1 MFTQLLNVFSP
12 DAHTGT
18 KVMPQEKMSGHLR
31 DNLQGNLQGNL
42 PKNTERDS
50 SKQSSRQ
57 PSKDSS
63 NQHAPH
69 QANIDTAALN
79 LLAGE
84 IYQSL
89 GADQSDLNSLTTLLT
104 SERVAL
110 EARDNKIITEC
121 AEQKI
126 VIVKRMEKRNE
137 LRTTLLRRNQLS
149 TEADRWK
156 DTIIKLD
163 TISNVQLLPLW
174 ETIEKQLAD
183 CQEMLMI
190 NERILGGMQQSVDRF
205 MNILRGETGTGQT
218 YNATGK
224 AENFSNSKP
233 ITSA

>member
-1 MFTQLLNVFSP
+1 MFTELLNVFSP

-18 KVMPQEKMSGHLR
+18 KVMPQEKMSG
-31 DNLQGNLQGNL
+31 QLQGNL
-42 PKNTERDS
+42 PKNTERDA

-63 NQHAPH
+63 HEH
-69 QANIDTAALN
+69 TSHEANIDTAALN

-89 GADQSDLNSLTTLLT
+89 GADQSDLNNLTTLLT
-104 SERVAL
+104 SERTAL
-110 EARDNKIITEC
+110 EARDNKTITEC

>member
-1 MFTQLLNVFSP
+1 MFTELLNVFSP
-12 DAHTGT
+12 ETHTGS
-18 KVMPQEKMSGHLR
+18 KVMPQEKMSGHLP
-31 DNLQGNLQGNL
+31 DHL
-42 PKNTERDS
+42 PKNKERH
-50 SKQSSRQ
+50 SSRQ
-57 PSKDSS
+57 SSKDSS
-63 NQHAPH
+63 NQQPSH

-79 LLAGE
+79 LLASE

-89 GADQSDLNSLTTLLT
+89 GADQTDLDSLSTILT
-104 SERVAL
+104 AERTAL
-110 EARDNKIITEC
+110 ESRENKVITEC

-163 TISNVQLLPLW
+163 AISNIQLLPLW
-174 ETIEKQLAD
+174 EIIEQQLAD
-183 CQEMLMI
+183 CQKMLMI
-190 NERILGGMQQSVDRF
+190 NEKILGGMQQSVDRF

>member
-1 MFTQLLNVFSP
+1 MFTELLNVFSP

-218 YNATGK
+218 YKCNGQSR
-224 AENFSNSKP
+224 EFL
-233 ITSA
+233 

>member
-1 MFTQLLNVFSP
+1 MFTELLNVFSP
-12 DAHTGT
+12 DTHAGT
-18 KVMPQEKMSGHLR
+18 KVMPQEKMSG
-31 DNLQGNLQGNL
+31 NLQGHL
-42 PKNTERDS
+42 PKNTERDA
-50 SKQSSRQ
+50 
-57 PSKDSS
+57 SKDSS
-63 NQHAPH
+63 NQQAPH

-110 EARDNKIITEC
+110 EARDNKIIAEC

-156 DTIIKLD
+156 DIIIKLD
-163 TISNVQLLPLW
+163 MISHVQLLPLW
-174 ETIEKQLAD
+174 ESIEKQLAD

-205 MNILRGETGTGQT
+205 MNILRGETGSGQT

>member
-1 MFTQLLNVFSP
+1 
-12 DAHTGT
+12 
-18 KVMPQEKMSGHLR
+18 MPQEKMSGHLP
-31 DNLQGNLQGNL
+31 DHL
-42 PKNTERDS
+42 PKNKERHS
-50 SKQSSRQ
+50 SKQQSRQ
-57 PSKDSS
+57 SSKDSS
-63 NQHAPH
+63 NQQPSH

-89 GADQSDLNSLTTLLT
+89 GADQADLDSLSTILT
-104 SERVAL
+104 AERAAL
-110 EARDNKIITEC
+110 ESRENKVITEC

-163 TISNVQLLPLW
+163 AISNIQLLPLW
-174 ETIEKQLAD
+174 EIIEQQLAD
-183 CQEMLMI
+183 CQKMLMI
-190 NERILGGMQQSVDRF
+190 NEKILGGMQQSVDRF

>member
-1 MFTQLLNVFSP
+1 MFTELLKVFSP
-12 DAHTGT
+12 GSPAG
-18 KVMPQEKMSGHLR
+18 KKIMPQEKMSGHL
-31 DNLQGNLQGNL
+31 QGHL
-42 PKNTERDS
+42 PRNTEHDA
-50 SKQSSRQ
+50 SKQPSRQ

-63 NQHAPH
+63 HQQAPH

-89 GADQSDLNSLTTLLT
+89 GADQSDLNNLTTLLT
-104 SERVAL
+104 SERAAL
-110 EARDNKIITEC
+110 EARDNKIIAEC

-174 ETIEKQLAD
+174 ESIEKQLAD

>member
-1 MFTQLLNVFSP
+1 MLTELLNVFSP
-12 DAHTGT
+12 ATHAGS
-18 KVMPQEKMSGHLR
+18 KVMPQQKMSGHLP
-31 DNLQGNLQGNL
+31 DHL
-42 PKNTERDS
+42 PKNTERHS
-50 SKQSSRQ
+50 SKQSEKH
-57 PSKDSS
+57 PSKQDSEQS
-63 NQHAPH
+63 SSH
-69 QANIDTAALN
+69 QANIDTSALN

-89 GADQSDLNSLTTLLT
+89 GADQADLNSLSTLLT
-104 SERVAL
+104 AERAAL
-110 EARDNKIITEC
+110 ESRENKVIAEC
-121 AEQKI
+121 AEEKI

-163 TISNVQLLPLW
+163 AMSHIQLLPLW
-174 ETIEKQLAD
+174 ESIEQQLSA
-183 CQEMLMI
+183 CQEMLLI
-190 NERILGGMQQSVDRF
+190 NERIIGGMQQSVDRF

>member
-1 MFTQLLNVFSP
+1 MFTELLKVFSP
-12 DAHTGT
+12 GSPAG
-18 KVMPQEKMSGHLR
+18 KKIMPQEKMSGHL
-31 DNLQGNLQGNL
+31 QGHL
-42 PKNTERDS
+42 PRNTEHDA
-50 SKQSSRQ
+50 SKQPSRQ
-57 PSKDSS
+57 PSKGSS
-63 NQHAPH
+63 HQQAPH

-89 GADQSDLNSLTTLLT
+89 GADQSDLNNLTTLLT
-104 SERVAL
+104 SERAAL
-110 EARDNKIITEC
+110 EARDNKIIAEC

-174 ETIEKQLAD
+174 ESIEKQLAD